1 MMNGDS
7 FQSWVRAYRDR
18 VYNFAYYTLRHSED
32 AEDVTQEVLIR
43 LWHHRHKLEEPTIL
57 AWLLKVTKNACY
69 DTLRRHTSRRKRFE
83 EGHEETLAETVA
95 GDGPDP
101 QAEIEA
107 DDFQRRL
114 KEALSRLPE
123 GYREVVVLR
132 EIEELK
138 YQEIAD
144 ITGRPLSSVK
154 IYLHR
159 GRKMLRQH
167 LSREAVGPE
176 AAAVQEAT
184 ESNVMP
190 IEQSPAW
197 SSKTTR
203 PTNPSTHSNAEPPLI
218 EHRSQRTA
226 HA

>member
-1 MMNGDS
+1 MNGDS
-7 FQSWVRAYRDR
+7 FQDWVREYRDR
-18 VYNFAYYTLRHSED
+18 VYNFAFYTLRHSAD

-43 LWHHRHKLEEPTIL
+43 LWHHHRKLEEPTIL

-69 DTLRRHTSRRKRFE
+69 DTLRRHNSRRKRFE
-83 EGHEETLAETVA
+83 EGHDESLVETIADDT
-95 GDGPDP
+95 PDA

-107 DDFQRRL
+107 DDFQKRL
-114 KEALSRLPE
+114 KEALSQLPE
-123 GYREVVVLR
+123 SYREIVVLR

-159 GRKMLRQH
+159 GRKMLRQQ
-167 LSREAVGPE
+167 LSREAAEPE
-176 AAAVQEAT
+176 T
-184 ESNVMP
+184 TGSKGTGSNITP

-197 SSKTTR
+197 SHQS
-203 PTNPSTHSNAEPPLI
+203 NVPSPQPNHSNVEPPLI
-218 EHRSQRTA
+218 EHRRQRTA